1 MELPFGYLI
10 VALLLGYSVPF
21 HDWNPQPRFPKK
33 RATIVVR
40 FEHLPHTVLQFHT
53 VLLCGLATK
62 NWLGG
67 QVSLVVQFR
76 LFGEPQIR
84 LR

>member
-1 MELPFGYLI
+1 MELPLGYL
-10 VALLLGYSVPF
+10 VVVLLLGFSVPF
-21 HDWNPQPRFPKK
+21 HDWNPQPR
-33 RATIVVR
+33 RATIAVR

-53 VLLCGLATK
+53 MLLCGLATK

-76 LFGEPQIR
+76 LFGESQIR

>member
-1 MELPFGYLI
+1 MELPLGYL
-10 VALLLGYSVPF
+10 VVVLLLGFSVPF
-21 HDWNPQPRFPKK
+21 HDWNSQSRFPK
-33 RATIVVR
+33 IVVR

-53 VLLCGLATK
+53 MLLCGLATK

-76 LFGEPQIR
+76 LFGESQIR